1 MFCQS
6 CQVAFA
12 FYLKYCRQ
20 CGKKLI
26 KQTCVTT
33 NTSQMVSSLKGADV
47 GKTDKKYVTSP
58 ITQEMGRPLNSV
70 AEVLQNIMNEFPSLD
85 TREMS
90 EVFPPLY
97 VYKGRM
103 SKTDQMRATLREFDI
118 TELQEIERSSSFL
131 AIVEAD
137 TYKVVKKAE
146 KKNGTQTI
154 EFKRPSAYLGETQPF
169 TSPSNNWST
178 STSKTKYVLDSDRLH
193 STRTLP
199 TKLYLPSSEKLM
211 KIAHNN
217 SSNNSNSLAKAF
229 RQTLSN
235 LWVRMRDLA
244 ENLSV
249 SFSVRKSI

>member
-1 MFCQS
+1 MFCSS
-6 CQVAFA
+6 CQVTFA

-20 CGKKLI
+20 CGKKLVKETSI
-26 KQTCVTT
+26 KSSTF
-33 NTSQMVSSLKGADV
+33 QMLSPLKGADT
-47 GKTDKKYVTSP
+47 GRAEKKYVTSP
-58 ITQEMGRPLNSV
+58 ITQEIGKSPSSV

-85 TREMS
+85 TKEM
-90 EVFPPLY
+90 VNIFPPLY

-103 SKTDQMRATLREFDI
+103 SNTDQMRATLREFDI
-118 TELQEIERSSSFL
+118 TELQELERSSGFL
-131 AIVEAD
+131 ATVEAEP
-137 TYKVVKKAE
+137 YKVGKKVE
-146 KKNGTQTI
+146 KNNGTQTI
-154 EFKRPSAYLGETQPF
+154 EFKQPSAYLGETQPL
-169 TSPSNNWST
+169 TSPPNNWSS

-211 KIAHNN
+211 KLANT
-217 SSNNSNSLAKAF
+217 SSNSNKSLAKTF

-249 SFSVRKSI
+249 SFSVRKNA